1 MKKSTMRSL
10 FAVIAFI
17 FISSTYAWPEQPAA
31 GTPTLSAF
39 PAPGKWDFTFKP
51 ETTVISYFLKGNVHD
66 TLGYVRKMQGKA
78 SAAITPDGRLTG
90 AAVQFTFAADTMDSN
105 DKARDERMKK
115 KFMDISIYPEVTY
128 RSTSAGA
135 GLENA
140 GPVAKATKEH
150 PLAFD
155 LEGTLTI
162 HGTTR
167 AITIPVT
174 VYPEHNLLITEGTTI
189 LQLKDY
195 NIKNPSFLIF
205 RTEDSVKIDFHFE
218 LQPASG
224 KTP

>member
-1 MKKSTMRSL
+1 MRSF
-10 FAVIAFI
+10 FAIIAFI
-17 FISSTYAWPEQPAA
+17 FISSSYAWPEQPAA

-39 PAPGKWDFTFKP
+39 PVQGKYEFTFKP
-51 ETTVISYFLKGNVHD
+51 ETTFISYFLKGNVHD
-66 TLGYVRKMQGKA
+66 TLGYVRKIQGKA

-90 AAVQFTFAADTMDSN
+90 AAVQFSFAADTMDSN

-167 AITIPVT
+167 AITIPIT
-174 VYPEHNLLITEGTTI
+174 VYPENNLLITEGKTI

-224 KTP
+224 KTS